1 MATKEEQAQEAYD
14 EGFKNARKGGLT
26 GRSRF
31 TRPHEVRAYRQGYL
45 DGTRARFRESQKG
58 GKDGNK

>member
-1 MATKEEQAQEAYD
+1 MATKEEQAQEAYA
-14 EGFKNARKGGLT
+14 EGFKNASKGGFT

-31 TRPHEVRAYRQGYL
+31 TRPHEVRAYQQGYL

-58 GKDGNK
+58 GKDENK